1 VRVTGAACLGQTVPM
16 TPSSLHV
23 VQEGGDLAGAGLLIH
38 GGAGTFERLQH
49 EGARGRL
56 EIRSRLEDG
65 LRAALTAGWEV
76 LEGGGTALLATVEAV
91 VSLEDSGLF
100 NAGRGSSPTTGG
112 RTETDASIMDGAT
125 GAAGA
130 VCAATWPANPVKAA
144 LAVANLAHTDPAPE
158 GAGWQPLLLAA
169 DGADE
174 LARAA
179 GLAPMP
185 SPGTTGP
192 AATDGARSQEHARD
206 LHSHGTVGAVA
217 VDQTGHVAAATST
230 GGRPDQRPGR
240 VGDSPIIGAGTW
252 ADDTTAAVS
261 ATGAG
266 EAFILAGFAHRVD
279 WAMRSGLD
287 LDRAVANALA
297 AVTSYRGFGGA
308 IALTASG
315 RFTAVFDTPAM
326 ARGWRSGAGAVVR
339 V

>member
-1 VRVTGAACLGQTVPM
+1 M
-16 TPSSLHV
+16 TPTSPRP
-23 VQEGGDLAGAGLLIH
+23 VQEGGDLAGPALLVH
-38 GGAGTFERLQH
+38 GGAGTFERLAA
-49 EGARGRL
+49 EGARARL
-56 EIRSRLEDG
+56 E
-65 LRAALTAGWEV
+65 AALRDALSAGWEV
-76 LEGGGTALLATVEAV
+76 LEKRGTALLATVEAV
-91 VSLEDSGLF
+91 ASLEDSGLF

-130 VCAATWPANPVKAA
+130 VCAATWPANPVRAA
-144 LAVANLAHTDPAPE
+144 LAVANLAAGDPAPD

-174 LARAA
+174 LARSA
-179 GLAPMP
+179 GLAAMP

-192 AATDGARSQEHARD
+192 HQPGGTREGGPTRE

-217 VDQTGHVAAATST
+217 VDGTGHVAAATST

-252 ADDTTAAVS
+252 ADDTTAAIS

-279 WAMRSGLD
+279 WAMRSGLE
-287 LDRAVANALA
+287 LDGAVAGALA
-297 AVTSYRGFGGA
+297 AVNSYKGFGGA
-308 IALTASG
+308 IAVTASG
-315 RFTAVFDTPAM
+315 RFTAIFNTPAM
-326 ARGWRSGAGAVVR
+326 ARGWRGADGMVVR